1 MKKSIKTTKSNNKS
15 KEKDDNYHPKEEK
28 EQRKRI
34 NQWNYRQLISADKK
48 QSIKN
53 IDTKNRS

>member
-15 KEKDDNYHPKEEK
+15 KEKDDNYHPTAEK
-28 EQRKRI
+28 EQRQRSY
-34 NQWNYRQLISADKK
+34 QRNYRQLISADKK
-48 QSIKN
+48 LSIKN